1 MSLQVDSN
9 LVNPLISFSLTSC
22 FSPHYWRWGRRQ
34 TFTLL
39 TPRIYFAYSTTH
51 KLSIVSF
58 PPTLNST
65 SSPLTSPLLLSSSSS
80 PCLNSSRV
88 FHLLTLHLH
97 LNPTLNPPLNIKME
111 RPTPRVNSAM
121 LTDYQGK
128 TVRIIGRVLNRQ
140 AGNIIIQASDEG
152 QVKVKLS
159 QGSSISDDATFI
171 EVIGKVSQSDL
182 SVTELTSVDLGTDLD
197 MGLVEKFVQLASL
210 HPEVFPVQ

>member
-121 LTDYQGK
+121 LTDYRMSSLLSSFPILTSTSLLAMCTEGK
-128 TVRIIGRVLNRQ
+128 TVRIIGRVLNVSFFPCR
-140 AGNIIIQASDEG
+140 D
-152 QVKVKLS
+152 
-159 QGSSISDDATFI
+159 TF
-171 EVIGKVSQSDL
+171 KR
-182 SVTELTSVDLGTDLD
+182 
-197 MGLVEKFVQLASL
+197 
-210 HPEVFPVQ
+210 